1 MTKNTNAPI
10 YKSSATLWDGTQKL
24 RGCLELWETEIFFR
38 LNEFKESH
46 LNLSIPLTAIEKV
59 EEYLVF
65 DLAKNGLRI
74 QDKQGKYDL
83 FVIDDVH
90 KFKHILLEELARLK

>member
-1 MTKNTNAPI
+1 MYAPI
-10 YKSSATLWDGTQKL
+10 YKTPAVLWDKTQQL
-24 RGCLELWETEIFFR
+24 HGSLELWETEIFFR

-74 QDKQGKYDL
+74 QDKHGKYDL
-83 FVIDDVH
+83 FVLDDVR
-90 KFKHILLEELARLK
+90 KFKHILLHEIAKLS